1 MLTQAKLKE
10 SIHYDPETG
19 VFLKNGKPAGR
30 LDKRGHLR
38 ITIEGKWHYAS
49 KLAWLYMIGSF
60 PKQKIVNRHANPS
73 NIVWENIIEVSRQC
87 KRVNCKY
94 REYNA
99 KHQTGVYWNEQKQKW
114 KAYIIIHNR
123 NEDLGLFSSYE
134 SAVWAREQAEEMYGF
149 PECTK
154 FAQLQLGIC
163 N

>member
-1 MLTQAKLKE
+1 MT
-10 SIHYDPETG
+10 
-19 VFLKNGKPAGR
+19 
-30 LDKRGHLR
+30 
-38 ITIEGKWHYAS
+38 
-49 KLAWLYMIGSF
+49 GSF